1 MKIIQ
6 AVYEVMRD
14 TADLSAGRLPD
25 GTIDDTVTDR
35 LLAHD
40 EHVRV
45 RNKLNDML
53 TSVCDYCH
61 ERLGHL
67 LSAGPSEK
75 DKHSSDKEKN
85 SNETAGNK
93 IIDKDLMTAWTDKSS
108 WLGDR
113 ATALQVCQLASMVEG
128 FTDTCEKICGKQ
140 CIALRSAFKV
150 N

>member
-1 MKIIQ
+1 
-6 AVYEVMRD
+6 MRD

-25 GTIDDTVTDR
+25 GTVDDSVTDR
-35 LLAHD
+35 LLTAD
-40 EHVRV
+40 EHIRV

-67 LSAGPSEK
+67 LSAGPNEK
-75 DKHSSDKEKN
+75 DKYSNDKEKN
-85 SNETAGNK
+85 SVESVGNK
-93 IIDKDLMTAWTDKSS
+93 NPDKEASQAWNEKVS
-108 WLGDR
+108 WLSDR
-113 ATALQVCQLASMVEG
+113 ATAVQVCQLASMVEG

-150 N
+150 ILRYRRQVFY